1 MKKNVLITGATG
13 GIGRSICKVFSKN
26 YNIVLLGRD
35 EKKLISLCENSNSS
49 LKYFKCDLNDFEDIK
64 NTVEKINEQFSS
76 IDILVNNAGITNDN
90 LFLRMNLD
98 SWASVIN
105 TNLNANFY
113 LTSLVIKKMVK
124 NRWGR
129 VINITSVVGH
139 TGNFGQS
146 NYSASKAGIIGMSK
160 SLALEFAKRNITV
173 NCVSPGFINT
183 KMTNILEE
191 DQKKKILEQIPMAK
205 IGEPDDVASCVFFLA
220 SDNAKY
226 ITGETIH
233 VNGGMLMT

>member
-1 MKKNVLITGATG
+1 MKKNVLVTGATG

-26 YNIVLLGRD
+26 YNIIVLGRD
-35 EKKLISLCENSNSS
+35 EEKLINLYKSS
-49 LKYFKCDLNDFEDIK
+49 DSFLKYFKCNLDDFEEIK
-64 NTVEKINEQFSS
+64 NTVEKINEQFNS
-76 IDILVNNAGITNDN
+76 IDILINNAGMTNDS

-98 SWASVIN
+98 SWQRVIN

-113 LTSLVIKKMVK
+113 LTNLVIKKMVK

-139 TGNFGQS
+139 TGNYGQS

-160 SLALEFAKRNITV
+160 SLAMEFAKRNITV
-173 NCVSPGFINT
+173 NCISPGFINT
-183 KMTNILEE
+183 KMTDVLDD

-205 IGEPDDVASCVFFLA
+205 IGEPEDVANCVFFLA
-220 SDNAKY
+220 SENAKY

-233 VNGGMLMT
+233 ANGGMLMT